1 VEMTFILPLMLWI
14 FGLSFR
20 GNLGFLYFSTGLFL
34 MTTLGLGLFISSI
47 VKTQQQAQMVAMF
60 FVMMPFVLL
69 SGFAF
74 PVENMPPV
82 IQLVANL
89 IPLKYYLVILRS
101 TFLKGTGWPEL
112 WPELLSLF
120 VWGLCIFSLAAIKF
134 RKRLD

>member
-1 VEMTFILPLMLWI
+1 
-14 FGLSFR
+14 
-20 GNLGFLYFSTGLFL
+20 
-34 MTTLGLGLFISSI
+34 
-47 VKTQQQAQMVAMF
+47 MVAMF

-82 IQLVANL
+82 IQAVANL

-101 TFLKGTGWPEL
+101 TFLKGTGWHEL
-112 WPELLSLF
+112 WPEALSLF
-120 VWGLCIFSLAAIKF
+120 VWGLGIFSLAAIKF